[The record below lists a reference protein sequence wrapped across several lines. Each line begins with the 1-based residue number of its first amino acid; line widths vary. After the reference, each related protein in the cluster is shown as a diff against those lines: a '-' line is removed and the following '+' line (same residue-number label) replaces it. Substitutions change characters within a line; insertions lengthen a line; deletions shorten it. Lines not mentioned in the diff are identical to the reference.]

1 MVWEGRWAQ
10 IGAGGENPL
19 SSGPSP
25 AACRAYPAGGSL
37 SEDVVCCSDEGV
49 SFEERTA
56 VCQTGTLKPKSILEQ
71 PPLSMLNLCVWK
83 SWLLSGQH

>member
-1 MVWEGRWAQ
+1 MLCNLLMVWEGRWAQ

-25 AACRAYPAGGSL
+25 

-56 VCQTGTLKPKSILEQ
+56 VWQTGTLKPRSILEQ
-71 PPLSMLNLCVWK
+71 PPLSMLNLCVRK